1 MKINLKPKQINVN
14 KRMIFEKC
22 DFAEFGDDF
31 CVYGFSCYELCAWN
45 RFFNRGSFDAF
56 HFDVVLKPKKSDS
69 EENVLFCIWIDWT
82 AWLQSALTLWSK
94 ERQIIFK
101 RSNDQHKT
109 KFEYILTGTYT
120 QPSYTNLHTFKK
132 LLWFFSNDKN
142 YRESVEKWHYNR
154 FGLCSMQLNK
164 CKQVEW
170 K

>member
-1 MKINLKPKQINVN
+1 MWTSERYSKNVILLKMVTASVWVELAARSCALEN
-14 KRMIFEKC
+14 
-22 DFAEFGDDF
+22 DF
-31 CVYGFSCYELCAWN
+31 SI
-45 RFFNRGSFDAF
+45 DAF
-56 HFDVVLKPKKSDS
+56 HFDVVLKRKKSDF

-82 AWLQSALTLWSK
+82 AWLQSALTLWSN

-120 QPSYTNLHTFKK
+120 QPSYKNSHTFKK

-154 FGLCSMQLNK
+154 FGLCSS
-164 CKQVEW
+164 CS
-170 K
+170 